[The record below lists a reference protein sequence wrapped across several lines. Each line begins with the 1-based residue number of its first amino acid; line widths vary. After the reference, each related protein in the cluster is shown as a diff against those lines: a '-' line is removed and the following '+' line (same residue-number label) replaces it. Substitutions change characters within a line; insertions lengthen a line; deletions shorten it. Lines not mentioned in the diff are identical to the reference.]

1 MTMPLT
7 HVDRM
12 IADYCD
18 GRLSADDAVR
28 MEAHLKECQ
37 ACRSAVDDFRFAST
51 LLRQLPLA
59 KAPESLWS
67 SIDAQVSTNKADRES
82 FSARSTGKGS
92 RSVFLAAAALLV
104 FALGLAAYWYSP
116 RRPAGSW
123 AVNRAENGAAT
134 DIEQV
139 AAGEWLQTGDA
150 SHLRISVGSIGVV
163 NVQPNSRVR
172 LGTTSAAEH
181 RIELA
186 RGEIS
191 ARITAPPRLF
201 FVDTPTSTVV
211 DLGCAYTMKVGDT
224 GDGRLRVTLGWASL
238 EWNGRAA
245 LVPAGASCRTR
256 PGAGPGTPCFD
267 DATAALQQALDAFD
281 FQNGGRQALD
291 TVLTES
297 RVRDTLTLWH
307 LLSRVEA
314 GERGRVAD
322 RITALTPLP
331 SGVSRDK
338 ALQLD
343 PDTLKR
349 WREELAWTW

>member
-1 MTMPLT
+1 MTMPWT

-12 IADYCD
+12 IAEYCD
-18 GRLSADDAVR
+18 GRLSADDAARVDT
-28 MEAHLKECQ
+28 HLGTCDR
-37 ACRSAVDDFRFAST
+37 CRAAVDDFRFASSLMERLPIVPAPDS
-51 LLRQLPLA
+51 LLPAIEAALATPHPEQRRWLLSTPL
-59 KAPESLWS
+59 
-67 SIDAQVSTNKADRES
+67 
-82 FSARSTGKGS
+82 
-92 RSVFLAAAALLV
+92 LAAAAMVILI
-104 FALGLAAYWYSP
+104 LGTASYWQI
-116 RRPAGSW
+116 RRPAESW
-123 AVNRAENGAAT
+123 EVSRGDTRGAVDR
-134 DIEQV
+134 V
-139 AAGEWLQTGDA
+139 SAGEWLQTGA
-150 SHLRISVGSIGVV
+150 SSRLRINVGSIGFVDV
-163 NVQPNSRVR
+163 EPNSRVR
-172 LGTTSAAEH
+172 LGAARDAEH

-211 DLGCAYTMKVGDT
+211 DLGCAYTMKVGDA

-267 DATAALQQALDAFD
+267 DAPAALQQALDALD
-281 FQNGGRQALD
+281 FQNGGSRALEI
-291 TVLTES
+291 VLAES
-297 RVRDTLTLWH
+297 RPRDTLTLWH
-307 LLSRVEA
+307 LLSRVDA
-314 GERGRVAD
+314 GDRGRVAD

-331 SGVSRDK
+331 SGVSRAK